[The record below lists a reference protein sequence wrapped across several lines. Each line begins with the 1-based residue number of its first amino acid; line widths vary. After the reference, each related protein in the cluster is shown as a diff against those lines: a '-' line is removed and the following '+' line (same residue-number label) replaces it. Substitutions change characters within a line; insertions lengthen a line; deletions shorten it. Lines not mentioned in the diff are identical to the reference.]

1 MHSDFKLVMAALVV
15 GLGSA
20 AAQAVP
26 VVTLSDAGVTTTAV
40 AGATTVNFN
49 NYTCGAYTSCVGDF
63 LIVQGSESGKHAQPA
78 GTSTPYLTVPYDNSI
93 GSVTL
98 TLGTAAN
105 YFGLYWGSLDTYN
118 IITFF
123 GAGGF
128 SASYSGSSI
137 MGLVP
142 NGSWTSAYANRYVNF
157 DFGSD
162 AFHTVVLTSNGRA
175 FETDN
180 HAFRVTSVPEPGSL
194 ALLGLGLVGLGLAR
208 RRRVA

>member
-1 MHSDFKLVMAALVV
+1 MRNSVKLVVASILAVAA
-15 GLGSA
+15 S

-26 VVTLSDAGVTTTAV
+26 VVTLSGAGVTTTAV

-49 NYTCGAYTSCVGDF
+49 DYTCGAYTSCVGDYR
-63 LIVQGSESGKHAQPA
+63 IVQGSVSGMHAQPA
-78 GTSTPYLTVPYDNSI
+78 GTSTRYLTVPYDYST

-98 TLGTAAN
+98 SLGTTAN

-118 IITFF
+118 TISFF

-128 SASYSGSSI
+128 SASYSGSAI

-142 NGSWTSAYANRYVNF
+142 NGSWTSEYANRYVNF

-162 AFHTVVLTSNGRA
+162 TFHTVKLTSNGRA

-180 HAFRVTSVPEPGSL
+180 HAFRVASVPEPGTL
-194 ALLGLGLVGLGLAR
+194 ALLGLGLMGAGLAR
-208 RRRVA
+208 RRKA